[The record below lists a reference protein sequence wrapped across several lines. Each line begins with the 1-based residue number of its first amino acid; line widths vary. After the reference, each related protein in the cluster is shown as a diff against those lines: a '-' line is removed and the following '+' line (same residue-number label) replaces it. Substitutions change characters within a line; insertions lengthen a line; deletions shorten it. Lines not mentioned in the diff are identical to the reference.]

1 MKRFLFSLLLALCLA
16 VPAVAGPAP
25 LRVAY
30 PEFPPFH
37 WRDEQGRMQGFFYE
51 IIREAVERRLGI
63 PTAWDAQP
71 WARCQASVRHGSA
84 DVILTVPTPERAAY
98 ALASA
103 EPFYV
108 KRLNVFTRAD
118 HPRLEE
124 IRGLASLEDVH
135 RAGLTV
141 VTYNENGWSKAHV
154 EPLGIRVFTANSLQS
169 VWRMLAESRGDL
181 VIEWPPAAWPD
192 IRALRLDRGIV
203 QTGAVMGSMSF
214 HLLVG
219 KRSPHTHI
227 LPGFDQAV
235 RAMREDGTM
244 DRILKDWR

>member
-1 MKRFLFSLLLALCLA
+1 MKRFLLPVLLALCLA
-16 VPAVAGPAP
+16 VPAVAGPGP
-25 LRVAY
+25 VRVAY

-37 WRDEQGRMQGFFYE
+37 WRDPQGRMQGFFYE
-51 IIREAVERRLGI
+51 IIREALERRLGLS
-63 PTAWDAQP
+63 TVWTAQP
-71 WARCQASVRHGSA
+71 WARCQASVGDGSA

-98 ALASA
+98 ALASD

-108 KRLNVFTRAD
+108 KRLNVFARAN

-124 IRGLASLEDVH
+124 IRGLASLEDIR

-169 VWRMLAESRGDL
+169 VWRMLAEQRGDL

-192 IRALRLDRGIV
+192 IRALKLEGEIV
-203 QTGAVMGSMSF
+203 QTGAVMGDMSF

-219 KRSPHTHI
+219 RRSPHADI
-227 LPGFDQAV
+227 LPGFDRAV
-235 RAMREDGTM
+235 RAMRGDGTM